1 MGVPELIESIG
12 FYNLVQLDE
21 IIFGLPMGL
30 GAVEL
35 NVEKINK
42 HPCAF
47 VGKTLEE
54 VIEKIRLNDALSKE
68 KYEPILKD
76 VFGFY
81 NILGWGA
88 DLYGVPV
95 SLGEINL
102 HTIKISDY
110 PGIIKSFYRDDLIK
124 EIEEFCRSE
133 HRKMRDLSAGR
144 EQ

>member
-1 MGVPELIESIG
+1 MAEPKLIETIG

-21 IIFGLPMGL
+21 NIFGLPMGL
-30 GAVEL
+30 GAVAL
-35 NVEKINK
+35 NLEEIKK

-54 VIEKIRLNDALSKE
+54 VIEKIRLNDAMSKE

-88 DLYGVPV
+88 ELYGVPV

-102 HTIKISDY
+102 HTIKISDF
-110 PGIIKSFYRDDLIK
+110 PGIIKSSDRDELIK

-133 HRKMRDLSAGR
+133 HRKMRDLSAKR
-144 EQ
+144 DH